1 MPGNYPEESIQHSE
15 HGKSLKSGRLII
27 ADICNT
33 ASCQW
38 HYGVSCGLPID
49 VDKAWTVYFPCGY
62 GTAVSFTLKECNIL
76 LSIMQYLGVIFN
88 TSITQRK
95 PYKNGQ
101 NQGFQINH
109 DSTSQPTSVYHYDE
123 HMYVTLSTKNI
134 YNIVSTFII

>member
-1 MPGNYPEESIQHSE
+1 
-15 HGKSLKSGRLII
+15 
-27 ADICNT
+27 
-33 ASCQW
+33 
-38 HYGVSCGLPID
+38 
-49 VDKAWTVYFPCGY
+49 
-62 GTAVSFTLKECNIL
+62 
-76 LSIMQYLGVIFN
+76 MQYLGVIFN